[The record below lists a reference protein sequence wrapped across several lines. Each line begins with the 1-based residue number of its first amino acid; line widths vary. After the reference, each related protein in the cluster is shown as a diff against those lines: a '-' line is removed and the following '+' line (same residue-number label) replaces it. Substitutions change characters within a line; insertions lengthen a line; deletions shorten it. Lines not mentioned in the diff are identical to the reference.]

1 MDAVGLIRRFNDS
14 SLNRSIGRWRP
25 STLPKFKFS
34 TFHRGGLGDAATTY
48 AFDHKKPLANKNRGS
63 SLNSIPLPDTFHQDP
78 ADRLIVATA
87 RSLKI
92 PLATQD
98 RKIITSR
105 LTRIWK

>member
-1 MDAVGLIRRFNDS
+1 MEGS
-14 SLNRSIGRWRP
+14 SRSRQIPQRSFRP
-25 STLPKFKFS
+25 SHF
-34 TFHRGGLGDAATTY
+34 RIR
-48 AFDHKKPLANKNRGS
+48 NRGS
-63 SLNSIPLPDTFHQDP
+63 SLNSILLPETFHQDP